1 MAQYTPTYRAIGQ
14 APWNRAI
21 TRAEYDVVCRT
32 VERLGFTEG
41 WIQDF
46 GAAPGGTL
54 AGFNM
59 PPRRKTEFWRGG
71 MTENVKTIDGS

>member
-1 MAQYTPTYRAIGQ
+1 MALSVMAQYTPAYRALGQ
-14 APWNRAI
+14 APWSRAI

-32 VERLGFTEG
+32 VERLGLTEG

-46 GAAPGGTL
+46 GAARDSEL

-59 PPRRKTEFWRGG
+59 PPRGKTE
-71 MTENVKTIDGS
+71 